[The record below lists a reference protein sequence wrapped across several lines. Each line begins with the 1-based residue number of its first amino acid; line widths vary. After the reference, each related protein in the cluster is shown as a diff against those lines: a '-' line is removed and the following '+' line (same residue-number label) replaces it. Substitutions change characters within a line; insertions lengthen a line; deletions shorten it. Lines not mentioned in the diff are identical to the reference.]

1 MFVLNKIVKGFALI
15 ISSLLLLSSSIFA
28 ADFPKGP
35 VELVIPWKAGGGT
48 DKSARIFAPF
58 LAKELGVP
66 VNVVNIDGG
75 GGWVAWEQ
83 MAKWDANKDD
93 HKIGLVNLPHVF
105 AYLDPKMKRTETVGD
120 FNFIGGQTYDPCLW
134 LVRADDERFTGGLKD
149 VLAYSAK
156 NPGKLLVSTTAIG
169 SDDYQGLA
177 FAEKKVK
184 GFKAAKVYANNDA
197 KKVQELLA
205 GTTDMIAGNVSYYVN
220 YIREGKMRPIAVLDN
235 VRSEFLPSVPTF
247 GEVAGVENIG
257 FAARTLIAANGISQ
271 EKYDFFKN
279 AINKAQANP
288 GYQLAELSQSSRIWT
303 ASGSDL
309 KDFISD
315 TEAAVKVVEYWKQ

>member
-1 MFVLNKIVKGFALI
+1 M
-15 ISSLLLLSSSIFA
+15 
-28 ADFPKGP
+28 
-35 VELVIPWKAGGGT
+35 
-48 DKSARIFAPF
+48 
-58 LAKELGVP
+58 
-66 VNVVNIDGG
+66 VNIDGG

-93 HKIGLVNLPHVF
+93 HKIGLMNLPHVF

-149 VLAYSAK
+149 VLAYTAK

-184 GFKAAKVYANNDA
+184 GFKVAKVYANNDA

-309 KDFISD
+309 KDFISE

>member
-1 MFVLNKIVKGFALI
+1 MLVLNKIVKAFALI

-149 VLAYSAK
+149 VLAYTAK
-156 NPGKLLVSTTAIG
+156 NPNKLLVSTTAIG

-184 GFKAAKVYANNDA
+184 GFKVAKVYANNDA

>member
-48 DKSARIFAPF
+48 DKSARIFAPY

-93 HKIGLVNLPHVF
+93 HKIGLMNLPHVF

-149 VLAYSAK
+149 VLAYTAK

-177 FAEKKVK
+177 YAEKKVK
-184 GFKAAKVYANNDA
+184 GFKVAKVYANNDA

-220 YIREGKMRPIAVLDN
+220 YIREGRMRPIAVLDN

-279 AINKAQANP
+279 AINRAQANP